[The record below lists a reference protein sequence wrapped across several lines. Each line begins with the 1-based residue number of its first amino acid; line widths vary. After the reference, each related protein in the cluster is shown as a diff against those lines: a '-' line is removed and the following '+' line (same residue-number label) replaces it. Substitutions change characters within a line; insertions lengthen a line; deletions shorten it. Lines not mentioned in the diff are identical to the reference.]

1 MDKTDP
7 GALLQLIENNP
18 TASPT
23 EIEDAWNK
31 IIKADEIF
39 EAVVSSPLEALG
51 ARSMEDILRI
61 IRRNEIDKKIY
72 PPPNTSGAT

>member
-7 GALLQLIENNP
+7 GALLQLLENNP

-39 EAVVSSPLEALG
+39 EAVVSSPLETLG
-51 ARSMEDILRI
+51 ARSMEDILRT
-61 IRRNEIDKKIY
+61 IRRNEIDEKIY
-72 PPPNTSGAT
+72 PPPNTNAAT